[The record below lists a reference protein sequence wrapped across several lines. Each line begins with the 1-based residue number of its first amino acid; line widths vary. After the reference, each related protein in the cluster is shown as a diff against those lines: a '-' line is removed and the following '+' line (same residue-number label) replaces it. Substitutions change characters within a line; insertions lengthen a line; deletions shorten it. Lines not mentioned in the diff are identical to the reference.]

1 MKAAIHTRYGPPE
14 VVQIKDIPQPV
25 PKAHEVLIKVHVATV
40 NRTDCGFRS
49 AQYFVSRFFSGLFRP
64 KLKTLGCEFAGEIVE
79 VGSAVKK
86 YAPGDRVFGFNDA
99 LFGGHAEYMVL
110 PETAGLGIIPE
121 GWTYAEAAPLL
132 EGSHYAWSDIKAA
145 NVQSG
150 QRVMVYG
157 ATGAIGSAA
166 IQILKHLNAEVTAV
180 CGTAHV
186 ETIRNMGVEVVDYQ
200 TSDFTDTPLRYDFI
214 FDAVG
219 KASYGKCKP
228 LLSEK
233 GIYISTELG
242 KRAENIW
249 YAITTSRS
257 ASKRVLFPLPT
268 LSEDDVAFIRSLAVN
283 GEFQPLI
290 DRTYKLDEI
299 VEAYRYVESGQK
311 VGNVL
316 LLIIP

>member
-1 MKAAIHTRYGPPE
+1 
-14 VVQIKDIPQPV
+14 
-25 PKAHEVLIKVHVATV
+25 
-40 NRTDCGFRS
+40 
-49 AQYFVSRFFSGLFRP
+49 
-64 KLKTLGCEFAGEIVE
+64 
-79 VGSAVKK
+79 
-86 YAPGDRVFGFNDA
+86 
-99 LFGGHAEYMVL
+99 
-110 PETAGLGIIPE
+110 
-121 GWTYAEAAPLL
+121 
-132 EGSHYAWSDIKAA
+132 
-145 NVQSG
+145 
-150 QRVMVYG
+150 MVYG

-219 KASYGKCKP
+219 KASFGKCKP

-299 VEAYRYVESGQK
+299 VEAYRYVESGQN

-316 LLIIP
+316 LLIIPWYFIDLPAFFPSSLHADFLHDLFVGGCVRCIGTAI